1 MNKKYFRIM
10 TKVALTLSLAG
21 ISALSSNVFAAEKPA
36 NPLPSKPL
44 SDDPYE
50 DLKDDQIV
58 IACPEGGFIV
68 KKDGSSNFS
77 EAHVRENNGTLMTV
91 KELKKQNRKDSTV
104 SGNELFNNNITPFRA
119 PTPNGTTVRYL
130 ANGEAY
136 RSEAFSGSGWRFSG
150 YRFYP
155 ASGTGGYL
163 AWTSI
168 KDDGR
173 VGDLGQAGSTYAGH
187 LAGTALYARE
197 GRKYIWSQ
205 NGMLYYTFNPIS
217 GTRYVVENW

>member
-1 MNKKYFRIM
+1 MDKKYFRFI
-10 TKVALTLSLAG
+10 TKTVLAFSL
-21 ISALSSNVFAAEKPA
+21 IWVSALSSNVFAAEKPA

-44 SDDPYE
+44 SNDPYE
-50 DLKDDQIV
+50 GLKDNQVV

-77 EAHVRENNGTLMTV
+77 KEHVEENDGVLMTV
-91 KELKKQNRKDSTV
+91 KELKQQNKKDPTV
-104 SGNELFNNNITPFRA
+104 SGDKLFNNGITLFRG
-119 PTPNGTTVRYL
+119 PSPYGVSVRYL

-136 RSEAFSGSGWRFSG
+136 RSEPFSGSGWRFSG

-163 AWTSI
+163 AWTSSG
-168 KDDGR
+168 DDGR
-173 VGDLGQAGSTYAGH
+173 VGDLGQAISTYKGS

-205 NGMLYYTFNPIS
+205 NGMLYYTFNPVS